1 MDVYVA
7 RQPIFDRNMDVYGY
21 ELLYRRSKKNTYE
34 GIDDNQAA
42 ASAIH
47 SAFLSNHFEE
57 LTGRTKAFIH
67 FSNDMLFREIPML
80 LPNESIV
87 VEVLET
93 VEINDELIA
102 ACQKLRDEG
111 YIIALDHFHF
121 HQSFIPLLELA
132 HIVKL
137 DFSKINMGLQKGLI
151 KKYKHSIKFLA
162 EKVKTREEYKLALGM
177 GYDYFQGYFFNKPA
191 IIHSKD
197 IKSLNVKHIQI
208 LAELENKEIDF
219 EKLDQIIQ
227 DDIGLSHKLLKLA
240 NSALHGTSTKITSIK
255 QALVRIGTKEIRK
268 WIYLLILQT
277 IETVDNRELLRI
289 CLIRGRLM
297 EQLAIEIGQYQQKT
311 SYFLTGAFSEI
322 DNILN
327 RDMAEVLDELALS
340 AEVND
345 ALLGEDNTI
354 KEMLDKVIGFESHT
368 LWTVSNNKV
377 GKLAP
382 KLVMKTYIEAL
393 SWAVEIGTT
402 K

>member
-21 ELLYRRSKKNTYE
+21 ELLYRRSKKNIYE
-34 GIDDNQAA
+34 GIDDNQAT
-42 ASAIH
+42 ASVIH
-47 SAFLSNHFEE
+47 NAFLSMHFEE
-57 LTGRTKAFIH
+57 LTGRTKAFIN
-67 FSNDMLFREIPML
+67 FSNDMLIGEIPLL
-80 LPNESIV
+80 LPNESVV

-111 YIIALDHFHF
+111 YIIALDDFHF
-121 HQSFIPLLELA
+121 HPSFIPLLELA

-137 DFSKINMGLQKGLI
+137 EFPKVNMDLQKALI
-151 KKYKHSIKFLA
+151 EKYKHKIKFLA
-162 EKVKTREEYKLALGM
+162 EKIETREEYQLALDM
-177 GYDYFQGYFFNKPA
+177 GYDYFQGYFFSKPVV
-191 IIHSKD
+191 IHSKD
-197 IKSLNVKHIQI
+197 IKSLNVNHIQI
-208 LAELENKEIDF
+208 LAELENKEINF
-219 EKLDQIIQ
+219 EKLDSIIQ
-227 DDIGLSHKLLKLA
+227 GDIGLSYKLLKLA
-240 NSALHGTSTKITSIK
+240 NSALLGTSTKITSIK

-277 IETVDNRELLRI
+277 TETVENRELLRT
-289 CLIRGRLM
+289 CLIRGRFM
-297 EQLAIEIGQYQQKT
+297 EQLAIEIGQYEQKT

-327 RDMAEVLDELALS
+327 RDMDEVLDELALS
-340 AEVND
+340 TEVKD

-368 LWTVSNNKV
+368 IWTVSKNKV

-382 KLVMKTYIEAL
+382 ERVMETYIEAL
-393 SWAVEIGTT
+393 SWAVEAGYN
-402 K
+402 